1 MKLNVTYFGMIAE
14 IVNCSTEIIELDYDK
29 NCNFRHIIEEKYP
42 KVAKVEYKIAINQ
55 ELTDIIET
63 NQNELEIA
71 LLPPFAGG

>member
-14 IVNCSTEIIELDYDK
+14 IVDCTCETIHIDYDK
-29 NCNFRHIIEEKYP
+29 NCNFRHFIEDKYP
-42 KVAKVEYKIAINQ
+42 EVAKIEYKIAINQ

-63 NQNELEIA
+63 DQNEIEIA